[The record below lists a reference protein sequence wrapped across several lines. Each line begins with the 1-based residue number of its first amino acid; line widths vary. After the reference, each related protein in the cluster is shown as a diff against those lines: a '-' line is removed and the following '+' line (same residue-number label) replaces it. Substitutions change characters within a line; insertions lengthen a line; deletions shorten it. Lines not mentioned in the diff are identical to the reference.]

1 MNNGIT
7 IRSTQRSHK
16 EYGIIKLHLQ
26 NGLSCPWHG
35 PCLKPNHAS
44 HLVVVSPIPPSL
56 LATYLLKF
64 RRRYIPK
71 KIHHA

>member
-16 EYGIIKLHLQ
+16 EYGIRKLHLQ

-35 PCLKPNHAS
+35 PWFCTKYRICNLKITPHFLIMS
-44 HLVVVSPIPPSL
+44 K
-56 LATYLLKF
+56 Y
-64 RRRYIPK
+64 
-71 KIHHA
+71 